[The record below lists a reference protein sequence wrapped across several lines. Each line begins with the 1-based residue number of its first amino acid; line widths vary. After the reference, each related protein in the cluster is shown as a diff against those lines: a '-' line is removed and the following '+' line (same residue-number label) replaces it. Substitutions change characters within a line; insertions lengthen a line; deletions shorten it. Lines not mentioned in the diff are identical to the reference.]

1 MTQCVVP
8 RSDRVEWKSKEELR
22 MAQASRLSLDE
33 VRASV
38 RRMQAEGERLVGRIR
53 RDARTLVEQ
62 PNVRRLRQDVRQR
75 AEQALKDLRRQRT
88 RLADAAEQAFNRAAA
103 LVVRALRVPT
113 AEQLAEVNRRLA
125 NIERRL
131 EEISSRAA

>member
-1 MTQCVVP
+1 
-8 RSDRVEWKSKEELR
+8 